1 MTLSTNEESISMLL
15 KALRFAS
22 LKHRDQR
29 RKGSQKPPYINHPIE
44 VCSILW
50 EIGGV
55 RDPIILAAALL
66 HDTIEDTQTSPD
78 EIREQFGDAVLSIVQ
93 ELTDDKSLPKPERK
107 RMQEV
112 HAPHMSPQAKLI
124 KLADKISNVNEIVQ
138 DPPTDWPLERR
149 REYLDWSERVVT
161 GLRGQ
166 NAALE
171 TRYDAVLIEGRNR
184 LRKQN

>member
-1 MTLSTNEESISMLL
+1 MDLSSSEAGITILL

-22 LKHRDQR
+22 RKHRDQR

-50 EIGGV
+50 EIGGI
-55 RDPIILAAALL
+55 RDTDILAAALL
-66 HDTIEDTQTSPD
+66 HDTIEDTDTRPE
-78 EIREQFGDAVLSIVQ
+78 EIRDLFGEEVLSIVQ
-93 ELTDDKSLPKPERK
+93 ELTDDKSLPKAERK
-107 RMQEV
+107 RLQEE

-138 DPPTDWPLERR
+138 DPPSDWPLERR

-166 NAALE
+166 NEALE
-171 TRYDAVLIEGRNR
+171 NRYDEVLNEGRKR
-184 LRKQN
+184 LNQQN